1 MFGPPRAGPGCSRP
15 YPERGIA
22 TFWAGEYFPRWRSA
36 PASDLSS
43 VETTGSA
50 LPCSGDMS
58 FLQYQGGT
66 HVDVLHLQVR
76 CAARAVPPRSCLLLA
91 RRRLRRSAPL
101 TAGPLPPCSE
111 RWQKTERRE
120 KGEDCNV
127 CCTCLAVVLFVW
139 LLECACAWQVYDP
152 SVKCCVLSGVL
163 RLQWQA
169 GGAQKGGARPPSRA
183 CRSALR
189 RATSDCTPGSITHV
203 HARPPQN
210 PSCSPGWCC
219 SCASRTPNGCPWSCG
234 AALRC
239 TSCYIPCS
247 KHGPPCNPQ
256 PISAVSILF
265 QYERPMLQGA
275 LLRRHATPPAR
286 VHVIPAAPRHHAALP
301 GARTPA
307 PLWGGRPSCHSGCWE
322 GVQAR
327 HD

>member
-1 MFGPPRAGPGCSRP
+1 MSRSDCVLSASRKGQRFSFFLAHLELAGVAADPTLKEACELQRSP
-15 YPERGIA
+15 Q
-22 TFWAGEYFPRWRSA
+22 RWECA
-36 PASDLSS
+36 PAASASDLSS
-43 VETTGSA
+43 VETTGIA
-50 LPCSGDMS
+50 LPCSWDMS
-58 FLQYQGGT
+58 FLLYQGGT

-76 CAARAVPPRSCLLLA
+76 CAARAVQTRSCLLLA

-101 TAGPLPPCSE
+101 TAGPLPPCSK

-120 KGEDCNV
+120 KGEVCNV
-127 CCTCLAVVLFVW
+127 CCTSLAVVLFVW

-219 SCASRTPNGCPWSCG
+219 SCASRTPNGCPWSWG
-234 AALRC
+234 AAL
-239 TSCYIPCS
+239 TL
-247 KHGPPCNPQ
+247 H
-256 PISAVSILF
+256 ILL
-265 QYERPMLQGA
+265 YT
-275 LLRRHATPPAR
+275 LL
-286 VHVIPAAPRHHAALP
+286 
-301 GARTPA
+301 
-307 PLWGGRPSCHSGCWE
+307 
-322 GVQAR
+322 
-327 HD
+327 